1 MNNLRF
7 FKEKEERRN
16 KENKYLKKIINNW
29 FFSLFLEL
37 IKMGNNFV

>member
-7 FKEKEERRN
+7 FKEKEERN
-16 KENKYLKKIINNW
+16 KENKYLKIIINNW